1 MENKQ
6 DTQLDVASG
15 PQSEHFVVRRGGSM
29 WVLALIFL
37 VAFGGVSVWQTV
49 QTGLAE
55 SRNILI
61 AGVFSV
67 LAGIVLLLDC
77 KNHRLEVDGEELR
90 YTSMFGQTTSFRVEE
105 IGGVGLDFLENLKLL
120 TADGKLLARLERSMT
135 HYETLLHYLEN
146 HHVVGKR

>member
-6 DTQLDVASG
+6 DTQLDAASG

-61 AGVFSV
+61 AGVFLFWLGSCCCWT
-67 LAGIVLLLDC
+67 A
-77 KNHRLEVDGEELR
+77 R
-90 YTSMFGQTTSFRVEE
+90 TT
-105 IGGVGLDFLENLKLL
+105 DWK
-120 TADGKLLARLERSMT
+120 
-135 HYETLLHYLEN
+135 
-146 HHVVGKR
+146 

>member
-6 DTQLDVASG
+6 DTQLETASAPRG
-15 PQSEHFVVRRGGSM
+15 EHFVVRRGGSM

-37 VAFGGVSVWQTV
+37 VVFGGVSVWQTV

-77 KNHRLEVDGEELR
+77 KNHRLEVDGEQLR
-90 YTSMFGQTTSFRVEE
+90 YTSMFGQSVSFRAEE
-105 IGGVGLDFLENLKLL
+105 IGGVGFDFLENLKLL
-120 TADGKLLARLERSMT
+120 TADGRLLARLERGMT
-135 HYETLLHYLEN
+135 NYQMLLHYLED
-146 HHVVGKR
+146 HHVVGNR